1 MILDEPEH
9 APYTMTAL
17 ANCNE
22 RIDSKGLEEGKGRI
36 CSKDNN
42 ESDLT
47 GLDVADADRAVVVVN
62 GKMWQG
68 PARGQIGFSKMFN
81 PLCNFLLLFLPWPQT

>member
-1 MILDEPEH
+1 
-9 APYTMTAL
+9 MTAL

-22 RIDSKGLEEGKGRI
+22 RIDSKGLEEVKGRI

-47 GLDVADADRAVVVVN
+47 GLDVADADTAVVVVN
-62 GKMWQG
+62 GKM
-68 PARGQIGFSKMFN
+68 
-81 PLCNFLLLFLPWPQT
+81 

>member
-1 MILDEPEH
+1 
-9 APYTMTAL
+9 MTAL

-22 RIDSKGLEEGKGRI
+22 RIGSKGLEEGKSRL

-47 GLDVADADRAVVVVN
+47 GLDVADADTTVVVVK
-62 GKMWQG
+62 KM
-68 PARGQIGFSKMFN
+68 
-81 PLCNFLLLFLPWPQT
+81 